1 MKIFFQKLVKW
12 IFKAAIGFFILSVF
26 SVIVFR
32 WIPVPFTPLML
43 IRNVEQWSKGEKAPF
58 EHDWVSMDKISQ
70 NLAKAVIVS
79 EDQKFMEHFGF
90 DVEAI
95 EKAYE
100 KNKKGKR
107 VKGASTITQQTA
119 KNVFLWP
126 QRTYV
131 RKGFEVYFTF
141 LIEVFWS
148 KKRILEVYLN
158 SIEMGKGIYGAE
170 AAAQHWF
177 RKPASKLSSYE
188 AAAIAAILPNPRKY
202 RASSSSGYIERR
214 KNWILRQMNYYGP
227 LAFD

>member
-12 IFKAAIGFFILSVF
+12 IFKAVIGFFILSVF

-32 WIPVPFTPLML
+32 WVPVPFTPLML
-43 IRNVEQWSKGEKAPF
+43 IRNVEHWSKGEKAPF

-126 QRTYV
+126 SRTYV

-148 KKRILEVYLN
+148 KNRILEVYLN

-170 AAAQHWF
+170 AAAKHWF
-177 RKPASKLSSYE
+177 RKPAAKLSKYE
-188 AAAIAAILPNPRKY
+188 AASIAAILPNPRRY
-202 RASSSSGYIERR
+202 RASGSSGYIERR

-227 LAFD
+227 LTFD